1 MYQHYK
7 HAKTHLTTL
16 NSQIEFLSLSMLH
29 YVTSKKI
36 FNFFEQ
42 SDFLQIAANN
52 PMMNRKILHRYL
64 HCGMSVTKKAKAI
77 IDHYTFININFT
89 SEAIQAMYC
98 GESLSL
104 LELTI
109 GSELYTLEMGY
120 SDSFYREGELTLIL
134 MDSNKQRIYSIAF
147 SFLKDMDK
155 NYIFIGG
162 MQGPQQT
169 FTSSLEMIKTMTKEM
184 HGLRPRDF
192 MIFILRIIATS
203 LKIEKIVAVTTDNHI
218 SKCQRVMFKRFNT
231 FQANYNEYFEENGG
245 IREGRFFVLSSD
257 QKRKNIDSI
266 ESKKRSLYKKRYVMM
281 DNLCHIVDTKLESI
295 CDALNREDS
304 IKCRC
309 LHWDNTP

>member
-7 HAKTHLTTL
+7 HAKTHLTTF
-16 NSQIEFLSLSMLH
+16 NGQIEFLSLSML
-29 YVTSKKI
+29 YYFASKKV

-52 PMMNRKILHRYL
+52 PMINRKILHRYL
-64 HCGMSVTKKAKAI
+64 HCGMSATKKAKAI
-77 IDHYTFININFT
+77 IDHYTFINAHFT
-89 SEAIQAMYC
+89 SEAIEAMYC
-98 GESLSL
+98 GGSISL

-120 SDSFYREGELTLIL
+120 SDLFYREGELAFIL

-147 SFLKDMDK
+147 SFLKDTNK

-162 MQGPQQT
+162 IQGPEQT
-169 FTSSLEMIKTMTKEM
+169 FTSSLEIIKTMTKEM

-192 MIFILRIIATS
+192 MIFILKTIAKS
-203 LKIEKIVAVTTDNHI
+203 LKIEKIVAVATDNHI
-218 SKCQRVMFKRFNT
+218 SKCHRVLFKRFNT

-245 IREGRFFVLSSD
+245 IREGCFFVLSSD

-266 ESKKRSLYKKRYVMM
+266 ESKKRSLYKKRYAMM

-295 CDALNREDS
+295 CTLSKRED
-304 IKCRC
+304 
-309 LHWDNTP
+309 LYQ

>member
-7 HAKTHLTTL
+7 HAKTHLTTF
-16 NSQIEFLSLSMLH
+16 NGQIEFLSLSMLH
-29 YVTSKKI
+29 YFASKKV

-52 PMMNRKILHRYL
+52 PMINRKILHRYL
-64 HCGMSVTKKAKAI
+64 HCGMSATKKAKAI
-77 IDHYTFININFT
+77 IDHYTFINTHFT
-89 SEAIQAMYC
+89 SEAIEAMYC
-98 GESLSL
+98 GGSISL

-120 SDSFYREGELTLIL
+120 SDLFYREGELAFIL

-147 SFLKDMDK
+147 SFLKDTNK

-162 MQGPQQT
+162 MQGPEQT
-169 FTSSLEMIKTMTKEM
+169 FTSSLEIIKTMTKEM

-192 MIFILRIIATS
+192 MIFILKTIAKS
-203 LKIEKIVAVTTDNHI
+203 LKIEKIVAVATDNHI
-218 SKCQRVMFKRFNT
+218 SKCHRVLFKRFNT

-245 IREGRFFVLSSD
+245 IREGCFFVLSSD

-266 ESKKRSLYKKRYVMM
+266 ESKKRSLYKKRYAMM

-295 CDALNREDS
+295 CTLSKRKDLYQ
-304 IKCRC
+304 
-309 LHWDNTP
+309 